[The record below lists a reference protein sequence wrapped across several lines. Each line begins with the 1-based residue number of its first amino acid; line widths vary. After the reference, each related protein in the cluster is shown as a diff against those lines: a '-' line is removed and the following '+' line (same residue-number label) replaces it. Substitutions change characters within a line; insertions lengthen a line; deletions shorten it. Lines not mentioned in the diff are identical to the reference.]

1 MTEQRAPVPDPFA
14 MWREWVAQS
23 ERQWNAFFNEA
34 MGTEQYSQSMGRLM
48 AVSLDQ
54 QKSMSEAMG
63 RYLGALNLPTRSDV
77 FALGD
82 RLTGIEKRLASIEE
96 RMERLG
102 GDPVPP
108 RLTPTVS
115 RPPRTKKP
123 SAVAAAPPSSSAPT
137 GGTRP

>member
-1 MTEQRAPVPDPFA
+1 

-23 ERQWNAFFNEA
+23 ERQWNAFFNEV

-48 AVSLDQ
+48 ALSLDQ

-63 RYLGALNLPTRSDV
+63 RYLGALNLPTRNDV

-82 RLTGIEKRLASIEE
+82 RLAGIEKRLASIEE
-96 RMERLG
+96 RLERLVG
-102 GDPVPP
+102 GEAVPASAP
-108 RLTPTVS
+108 SPP
-115 RPPRTKKP
+115 RPPRTKRP
-123 SAVAAAPPSSSAPT
+123 SEAAASPSSESA

>member
-1 MTEQRAPVPDPFA
+1 
-14 MWREWVAQS
+14 MWREWVTQS
-23 ERQWNAFFNEA
+23 ERQWNAFFNEL

-48 AVSLDQ
+48 ALSLDQ
-54 QKSMSEAMG
+54 QKSMTEAMG

-82 RLTGIEKRLASIEE
+82 RLAGIEKRLASIEE

-102 GDPVPP
+102 GPGPAPP
-108 RLTPTVS
+108 SGLTPTVS
-115 RPPRTKKP
+115 RPPRTKRP
-123 SAVAAAPPSSSAPT
+123 NTAAAPPSSSESA

>member
-1 MTEQRAPVPDPFA
+1 VPDPFA

-23 ERQWNAFFNEA
+23 ERQWNAFFNEV

-48 AVSLDQ
+48 ALSLDQ

-82 RLTGIEKRLASIEE
+82 RLAGIEKRLASMEE
-96 RMERLG
+96 RMERLAG
-102 GDPVPP
+102 AGPVPP
-108 RLTPTVS
+108 GLTPTVP

-123 SAVAAAPPSSSAPT
+123 SAAAAPPSSPEPT
-137 GGTRP
+137 GGTKP